1 MKRLEKIKRIAYIG
15 GFIIMSTINSSTD
28 SQNNNRE
35 FSSFCHEH
43 SKPTTELFSLLNEGL
58 EAEKAGQIRSFKE
71 AIFDIREKI

>member
-1 MKRLEKIKRIAYIG
+1 MKRLGKIKRMAYIG
-15 GFIIMSTINSSTD
+15 
-28 SQNNNRE
+28 E